1 MRVKYRH
8 FNCTAPLSQLK
19 SNEVA
24 KIRSGSGSEERG
36 KQGGGEG
43 EGDREKGRDGKDQL
57 KYVKLSGGGEG
68 AKYER
73 RVPSRR

>member
-36 KQGGGEG
+36 KQGGGG
-43 EGDREKGRDGKDQL
+43 KVKAIVRRGGMEKT
-57 KYVKLSGGGEG
+57 S
-68 AKYER
+68 
-73 RVPSRR
+73 